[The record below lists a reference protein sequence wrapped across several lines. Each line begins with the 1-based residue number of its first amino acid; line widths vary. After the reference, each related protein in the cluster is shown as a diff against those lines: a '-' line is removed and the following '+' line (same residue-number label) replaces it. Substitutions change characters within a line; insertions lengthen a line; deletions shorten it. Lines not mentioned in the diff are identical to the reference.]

1 MLERNRFYHGK
12 RPHHVDRF
20 VFDLTVD
27 RGSAVDQV
35 AAGTTDTLV
44 PFGPIADRSDE
55 LAQRY
60 GINKSQFFVI
70 PGNGIRLFHLNTR
83 RPLFRNNLKLRR
95 AVNFAID
102 RKAVARE
109 DGVWAVTPTDQYQL
123 RGAPEYRDQRIYPL
137 KGPALRR
144 ARALAAG
151 HTRSGKATPFTTT
164 SPNDIAQAQI
174 LRRNLEA
181 IGLDLEI
188 KHFPG
193 NLFDEVQRPG
203 AAFDL
208 ARVRW
213 FVGLDPS
220 YLNCLFDGRGIGQR
234 GTCNFSFFNSRKYN
248 GLLERASR
256 LTGADRYR
264 VHGELD
270 VQLSRDAATAIPVAR
285 VNALSF
291 VSARVGCVVVNPFL
305 DLTAACLM

>member
-1 MLERNRFYHGK
+1 MRSTA
-12 RPHHVDRF
+12 RPWHAK
-20 VFDLTVD
+20 TE
-27 RGSAVDQV
+27 
-35 AAGTTDTLV
+35 
-44 PFGPIADRSDE
+44 FG
-55 LAQRY
+55 
-60 GINKSQFFVI
+60 
-70 PGNGIRLFHLNTR
+70 RL
-83 RPLFRNNLKLRR
+83 RPLTSTN
-95 AVNFAID
+95 
-102 RKAVARE
+102 
-109 DGVWAVTPTDQYQL
+109 Y
-123 RGAPEYRDQRIYPL
+123 GAPEYRDQRIYPL

-151 HTRSGKATPFTTT
+151 HTRVRARRHLSRLRA
-164 SPNDIAQAQI
+164 PNDIAQAQI